1 MLKALALCF
10 LLTSG
15 ALAQAAERAQ
25 PPPPKKAVQ
34 EQQQQAQA
42 NNAAAAAAGAG
53 AAIVAT
59 QPDMLSSEDPFAF
72 PAPTPRARQWLGYAS
87 PWTLLFLAALLITLA
102 ALIQKVDPRRR
113 KRIRRASI
121 LYMLYLTTF
130 IFAAVLGLVHSDG
143 WARRVWFLADLF
155 EVLVI
160 IDFVASLLF

>member
-25 PPPPKKAVQ
+25 PPPPKTAVK

-59 QPDMLSSEDPFAF
+59 QPDMLSSEDPLAF
-72 PAPTPRARQWLGYAS
+72 PAPTPRARQWPGDIS
-87 PWTLLFLAALLITLA
+87 PWTMLLLAAWLKALAAL
-102 ALIQKVDPRRR
+102 
-113 KRIRRASI
+113 S
-121 LYMLYLTTF
+121 
-130 IFAAVLGLVHSDG
+130 G
-143 WARRVWFLADLF
+143 
-155 EVLVI
+155 EVI
-160 IDFVASLLF
+160 STWRW

>member
-59 QPDMLSSEDPFAF
+59 QPDMLSSEGPFAF
-72 PAPTPRARQWLGYAS
+72 PAPTPRARPWLRHSLPFAPLFVS
-87 PWTLLFLAALLITLA
+87 PGPYRPSA
-102 ALIQKVDPRRR
+102 
-113 KRIRRASI
+113 
-121 LYMLYLTTF
+121 
-130 IFAAVLGLVHSDG
+130 
-143 WARRVWFLADLF
+143 
-155 EVLVI
+155 
-160 IDFVASLLF
+160 

>member
-72 PAPTPRARQWLGYAS
+72 PAPTPRARQWLGYVS
-87 PWTLLFLAALLITLA
+87 PRALLFLAPVLTALA
-102 ALIQKVDPRRR
+102 APVGEVVPPQRRR
-113 KRIRRASI
+113 LKRG
-121 LYMLYLTTF
+121 T
-130 IFAAVLGLVHSDG
+130 
-143 WARRVWFLADLF
+143 
-155 EVLVI
+155 
-160 IDFVASLLF
+160 